1 MMYISRVLIA
11 LSIFISA
18 SALSYTECTVKT
30 SRLYIGDNGSLWM
43 VFEGGGIAYMN
54 KDDLDFDNTYALL
67 LAAQMADKQV
77 AVRFQESDV
86 QCNTGTRS
94 DITGVW
100 LIK

>member
-1 MMYISRVLIA
+1 MKHTFKLLIL

-18 SALSYTECTVKT
+18 SALSYTECVVKT
-30 SRLYIGDNGSLWM
+30 NRLYIGDNGSLWM
-43 VFEGGGIAYMN
+43 VFEGGGVANMHES
-54 KDDLDFDNTYALL
+54 DLDFDRTYSLL

-77 AVRFQESDV
+77 AVRFQESNV

-100 LIK
+100 LFK